1 MPYDDAGPDRRLVAK
16 LITGGAVAVRTT
28 RREWQKAA
36 VRAELRTVAIEVFL
50 AQGYHEA
57 NIAEIAERAGVSE
70 RTFYRYFP
78 TKESVA
84 LDWIDETAPA
94 VHEMLRRQRP
104 TVSPSDALCEAFIAA
119 TPPSM
124 DGTLEK
130 PVLSLIFST
139 PRLLSAY
146 YDHARTWEKDV
157 AQVLAERL
165 GTDVASDPRPALWSA
180 MGFAIA
186 HTVARERA
194 TQGNTDFSIFPTLL
208 RKRFAEAAQFFH
220 DLSVPG

>member
-1 MPYDDAGPDRRLVAK
+1 M
-16 LITGGAVAVRTT
+16 AVRTT
-28 RREWQKAA
+28 RRERQKAA
-36 VRAELRTVAIEVFL
+36 VRAELRAVAIEVFL
-50 AQGYHEA
+50 ARGYHEA
-57 NIAEIAERAGVSE
+57 NIAEIADRARVSE

-94 VHEMLRRQRP
+94 VHEMLRRQRH
-104 TVSPSDALCEAFIAA
+104 TVSSSDALCEAFIAA
-119 TPPSM
+119 TPLSVE
-124 DGTLEK
+124 GTLEH

-139 PRLLSAY
+139 PRLLNAY

-165 GTDVASDPRPALWSA
+165 GTDVVSDPRPALWSA
-180 MGFAIA
+180 VGFAIA
-186 HTVARERA
+186 HTVTRERA
-194 TQGNTDFSIFPTLL
+194 AQGDTDFSIFPTLL

-220 DLSVPG
+220 DLGVPG